1 MTTPQ
6 IAMLLWVTIVVMTA
20 IYAIWR
26 RHNVLPISRSL
37 PVVGVLFAT
46 ALLAVGVQG
55 ARMQVVQ
62 QDTFSNRSGID
73 PVSGEVVSNARM
85 GMGLVSEPR
94 GEITDRNGTPLAWSV
109 PTADG
114 FQRVYA
120 DPAESSVVGYFSPFL
135 YGSEGLERTLDDAL
149 TSGIDRSVT
158 EQIGGMVGL
167 GESRPENVRLTI
179 DAELQS
185 QAQELLGDQ
194 NGAIV
199 VIDVKTGAIVAMA
212 SSPAVDPTAL
222 AGIDSEGVASARE
235 YWVGLEQSGDDP
247 LVRRATQ
254 GLYTPGSIFKV
265 ITTSAALDS
274 GVVTPDTIYA
284 DSGSITIDG
293 RELIEANRPVDSI
306 DSWSVSEGLW
316 YSLNVLYAQVG
327 LDLGADRLTAY
338 ADAFGFGESIP
349 LEIPVATSQLTS
361 DGDFL
366 ESDIALAESAFGQGQ
381 IQVTPLHMAMV
392 AATIANGGQM
402 MEPYLVD
409 AWIDQDGSV
418 IQSTAPSVWRTPISP
433 ETASQV
439 ERMMIDTVEIG
450 YGSGAAQPGLI
461 VGGKTGTAETE
472 RDEPHGW
479 FIGFAGESEP
489 EYAVAVVLE
498 YGGSGAA
505 RPVEIGGI
513 MLAAAVQ
520 SDASA

>member
-1 MTTPQ
+1 
-6 IAMLLWVTIVVMTA
+6 
-20 IYAIWR
+20 
-26 RHNVLPISRSL
+26 
-37 PVVGVLFAT
+37 
-46 ALLAVGVQG
+46 
-55 ARMQVVQ
+55 
-62 QDTFSNRSGID
+62 
-73 PVSGEVVSNARM
+73 
-85 GMGLVSEPR
+85 
-94 GEITDRNGTPLAWSV
+94 
-109 PTADG
+109 
-114 FQRVYA
+114 
-120 DPAESSVVGYFSPFL
+120 
-135 YGSEGLERTLDDAL
+135 
-149 TSGIDRSVT
+149 
-158 EQIGGMVGL
+158 MVGL

-179 DAELQS
+179 DAELQA
-185 QAQELLGDQ
+185 QAQALLGDQ

-222 AGIDSEGVASARE
+222 AGIDSEGVASARA
-235 YWVGLEQSGDDP
+235 VLGRSRAIRRRSLGQAGDP
-247 LVRRATQ
+247 

-349 LEIPVATSQLTS
+349 LDIPVATSQLTS

-366 ESDIALAESAFGQGQ
+366 DSDIALAESAFGQGQ